1 MLSSPEVLR
10 VGAEAMSV
18 CVFSITRNEFLHI
31 VRDPRTLAVMF
42 LIPIVQLLL
51 LGYAATTDVKHLPT
65 TTLDQDRTL
74 RSRQLA
80 EAYRPFEYLD
90 IIATVG
96 SEAEMALAVDSGRVL
111 TAMAIVRE
119 WAQCTI
125 EELIVT
131 PIRPLELI
139 IGKVAPYVVIALFAS
154 DWSERLL
161 LQRPT
166 RGLEMSYVYM
176 RVLESAPQ
184 RYERGMGIL
193 TLGRLVRVWEDI
205 AERLNPG
212 DRVLDLGCGT
222 GALAIRLARQDC
234 EVTGVDISTPMLE
247 QAVHN
252 VRQASLKER
261 VTLRALGAV
270 ELNTA
275 FGDSSFDAVVST
287 LVFSELSEDEIAYT
301 LAECWRILRRG
312 GQLLV
317 ADEVR
322 PKSILGRIG
331 AFFLRLPFAVVAF
344 VLTQNTTHQV
354 AGLRE
359 QIEGAGFRIVD
370 TVEYLAGTLELL
382 VAQKE

>member
-1 MLSSPEVLR
+1 
-10 VGAEAMSV
+10 
-18 CVFSITRNEFLHI
+18 
-31 VRDPRTLAVMF
+31 
-42 LIPIVQLLL
+42 
-51 LGYAATTDVKHLPT
+51 
-65 TTLDQDRTL
+65 
-74 RSRQLA
+74 
-80 EAYRPFEYLD
+80 
-90 IIATVG
+90 
-96 SEAEMALAVDSGRVL
+96 
-111 TAMAIVRE
+111 
-119 WAQCTI
+119 
-125 EELIVT
+125 
-131 PIRPLELI
+131 
-139 IGKVAPYVVIALFAS
+139 
-154 DWSERLL
+154 
-161 LQRPT
+161 
-166 RGLEMSYVYM
+166 MSYVYM

-184 RYERGMGIL
+184 RYERGMSIL
-193 TLGRLVRVWEDI
+193 TLGRLERVWDEI
-205 AERLNPG
+205 AQRLTPG

-222 GALAIRLARQDC
+222 GALAVRLARQGC
-234 EVTGVDISTPMLE
+234 EVTGVDLSAPMLD
-247 QAVHN
+247 QAVEN
-252 VRQASLKER
+252 VRQASLTQR
-261 VTLRALGAV
+261 VTLKELGAV

-287 LVFSELSEDEIAYT
+287 LVFSELSEDEMAYT

>member
-1 MLSSPEVLR
+1 
-10 VGAEAMSV
+10 
-18 CVFSITRNEFLHI
+18 
-31 VRDPRTLAVMF
+31 
-42 LIPIVQLLL
+42 
-51 LGYAATTDVKHLPT
+51 
-65 TTLDQDRTL
+65 
-74 RSRQLA
+74 
-80 EAYRPFEYLD
+80 
-90 IIATVG
+90 
-96 SEAEMALAVDSGRVL
+96 
-111 TAMAIVRE
+111 
-119 WAQCTI
+119 
-125 EELIVT
+125 
-131 PIRPLELI
+131 
-139 IGKVAPYVVIALFAS
+139 
-154 DWSERLL
+154 
-161 LQRPT
+161 
-166 RGLEMSYVYM
+166 MSYVYM

-222 GALAIRLARQDC
+222 GALAIRLTRQDC

-287 LVFSELSEDEIAYT
+287 LVFSELSEDEMAYT